1 MLVPSTHIL
10 CRFIRESEWSTETKM
25 TKAKALKPKD
35 MSVWHEGTLIAQKA
49 TLENLKFDSFKGA
62 GQFTL
67 TVQEYLDIAHGAA
80 SKLKRPF
87 EVQVEWRPEDQYV
100 PEPWRPWRE
109 AHAQV
114 EMIEEEWKAFLKNSG
129 VW

>member
-1 MLVPSTHIL
+1 MA
-10 CRFIRESEWSTETKM
+10 
-25 TKAKALKPKD
+25 KAKALKPKD
-35 MSVWHEGTLIAQKA
+35 ISVWHEGTLIAQKA

-67 TVQEYLDIAHGAA
+67 TVQEYLDIAQGVA

-114 EMIEEEWKAFLKNSG
+114 EMIEEEWRAFPEEFRSLVIIAAKRKGTVTPPNKYANAP
-129 VW
+129 